1 MTQQASTM
9 VTIREYQ
16 PKDLDQLIRIDRSI
30 WWEGADRR
38 NPAVGGHG
46 ARQAGQNATQSI
58 WPDVVSRLDV
68 LHCLGKST
76 DVLVAVAPGDGG
88 AGEDGGTAEDGE
100 RVLGAMLM
108 SVGSRPVRWH
118 EQCETMAR
126 DVRREAVRHDGGAD
140 LLDAMERDGEAIDA
154 LSARAASGYPAEV
167 VLFMLDA
174 AARGLGLGRRLFDQG
189 LETMRG
195 AGADRYFLYTDTTC
209 TYTFYEHRGLRR
221 IGEQLGATDM
231 LGATL
236 DRFIYAG
243 ATDAARADMVNA
255 TDAVDT
261 TDLTDLTDMTDA
273 SASANAVPPASP
285 SAGTSGERA

>member
-30 WWEGADRR
+30 WWEGADRGDS
-38 NPAVGGHG
+38 AVGGHD
-46 ARQAGQNATQSI
+46 AHRTGQNTSQPI
-58 WPDVVSRLDV
+58 WSDVVARLDV

-76 DVLVAVAPGDGG
+76 DALVAVTPA
-88 AGEDGGTAEDGE
+88 EDGNDGIVRNGE

-118 EQCETMAR
+118 DQCETMAQ
-126 DVRREAVRHDGGAD
+126 DVRREAIRHDGGAE
-140 LLDAMERDGEAIDA
+140 LLDAMERDGKAIDA
-154 LSARAASGYPAEV
+154 LSARAATGYPAEV
-167 VLFMLDA
+167 VLFMLA
-174 AARGLGLGRRLFDQG
+174 PQSRGLGLGRRLFDAG
-189 LETMRG
+189 LDLMRG
-195 AGADRYFLYTDTTC
+195 AGAGRYFLYTDTTC

-243 ATDAARADMVNA
+243 ATGETGVTDGADTANA
-255 TDAVDT
+255 T
-261 TDLTDLTDMTDA
+261 
-273 SASANAVPPASP
+273 ASANAVPPASSP
-285 SAGTSGERA
+285 ATISGERA